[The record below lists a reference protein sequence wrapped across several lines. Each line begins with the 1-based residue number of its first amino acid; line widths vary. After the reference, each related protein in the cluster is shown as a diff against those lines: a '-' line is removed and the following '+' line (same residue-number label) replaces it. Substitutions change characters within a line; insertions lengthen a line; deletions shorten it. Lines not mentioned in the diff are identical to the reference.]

1 MTILKEIQRYN
12 LLIETSNTSRFIK
25 VIFNEVKQIME
36 SEDPVTSVHLTL
48 KKIMDELKF
57 FHSFSG
63 VDELILE
70 ASITDFWIGVNYNQ
84 KPISY
89 EFFEQCLFSISEVKP
104 RDRVITNQRFLGQ
117 LPSNITT
124 ILEVMPNLI
133 EIDEMLQYK
142 IYGGEFVT
150 LNHNHI
156 HFRVTSSLD
165 ISFLSKI
172 YGVSNNVLGEMVKHL
187 VKAKKLNS
195 ELFNNFF

>member
-117 LPSNITT
+117 LPTSITT

-133 EIDEMLQYK
+133 EIDEFFNQNL
-142 IYGGEFVT
+142 YGGEFVT
-150 LNHNHI
+150 LNYNHI
-156 HFRVTSSLD
+156 HFRVTRSSD
-165 ISFLSKI
+165 ISQLSKI

>member
-12 LLIETSNTSRFIK
+12 LLIETSNTPRFIK

-36 SEDPVTSVHLTL
+36 SEDPSTSFHFTL

-57 FHSFSG
+57 FHSFDG

-133 EIDEMLQYK
+133 EIDEMRQSK

-156 HFRVTSSLD
+156 HFRVTGSLD